1 MTMASEPGRS
11 GPGGTTAAADL
22 DTSDHR
28 PVYAEF
34 ALRSPATG
42 PSLKTL
48 GNSVS
53 RSILH
58 ESNVA
63 KRKVNE

>member
-1 MTMASEPGRS
+1 MTLALEPGGS
-11 GPGGTTAAADL
+11 GPGETTAAADL

-42 PSLKTL
+42 S
-48 GNSVS
+48 S
-53 RSILH
+53 
-58 ESNVA
+58 
-63 KRKVNE
+63 